1 MKRTFEDFNK
11 AREAV
16 EAAETLKVAYTLRKE
31 KRKIKSRING
41 LFYHQPFYVLTID
54 VDEGNQD
61 ES

>member
-1 MKRTFEDFNK
+1 MKRTFGDFNK

-31 KRKIKSRING
+31 KEKIVSKFG
-41 LFYHQPFYVLTID
+41 LAYQQPLYILTID